1 MVPPLSKKE
10 QLKCRTM
17 KELKSIAKDM
27 KIRPKKL
34 NKRQLVDRIDDGK
47 PDGKITRKRK
57 KKTKITDL
65 DAKLPLTGERR
76 KQAIKYGIKES
87 RMA

>member
-17 KELKSIAKDM
+17 KELKTIAKDM

-47 PDGKITRKRK
+47 PDGKITRRRK
-57 KKTKITDL
+57 KKGRKVVFYENGKPITE
-65 DAKLPLTGERR
+65 ERK
-76 KQAIKYGIKES
+76 KQLGITMK
-87 RMA
+87 

>member
-47 PDGKITRKRK
+47 PDGKITRRRKRK
-57 KKTKITDL
+57 LRKVVFYENGKPMTEERKKQL
-65 DAKLPLTGERR
+65 
-76 KQAIKYGIKES
+76 GIV
-87 RMA
+87 MG

>member
-1 MVPPLSKKE
+1 MVIPPLTTKE
-10 QLKCRTM
+10 QLKCRKM

-47 PDGKITRKRK
+47 PDGKITRRRK
-57 KKTKITDL
+57 KKGRKVVFYENGKPMTE
-65 DAKLPLTGERR
+65 ERK
-76 KQAIKYGIKES
+76 KQLGIG
-87 RMA
+87 MG

>member
-17 KELKSIAKDM
+17 KELKTITKDM
-27 KIRPKKL
+27 RIRPKKL
-34 NKRQLVDRIDDGK
+34 NKQQLVNRIYDGK

-57 KKTKITDL
+57 KK
-65 DAKLPLTGERR
+65 E
-76 KQAIKYGIKES
+76 
-87 RMA
+87 